1 MNIWLRPLMQSE
13 RSDEEAVSGRGAAS
27 CISVQGLAV
36 CQHRGELLLYPLF
49 YSSIYSQMFFFC
61 FSIPLLSFL
70 SWPVIFLCNLAV
82 SLSQFSAQ
90 SFFFLLIC
98 VFVTCSAT
106 ASLVNTTSGG
116 IWVFSKKTLKKN
128 WAEECVKSC
137 TVGCGMCVYGYDCTR
152 LGKRSCLCIGL
163 HVHRGSGQTW
173 GSSVTCMTTRVCGRH
188 LRLPMSKLKPDYN
201 YITTNNKLWITPT
214 VNQC

>member
-90 SFFFLLIC
+90 SFFFIADLRLRYLLCNCQPSQHNVRGHLSVFQKNIEKKLSWRVCEILHSGLWDVC
-98 VFVTCSAT
+98 VRVWLHTAGQALMFMHWTTC
-106 ASLVNTTSGG
+106 AS
-116 IWVFSKKTLKKN
+116 
-128 WAEECVKSC
+128 
-137 TVGCGMCVYGYDCTR
+137 R
-152 LGKRSCLCIGL
+152 LGTDMGEFSHMYDYEG
-163 HVHRGSGQTW
+163 VQT
-173 GSSVTCMTTRVCGRH
+173 
-188 LRLPMSKLKPDYN
+188 PFKAADE
-201 YITTNNKLWITPT
+201 
-214 VNQC
+214 